1 MRCVDRECRLSGDTN
16 CNERAT
22 DFMRRITGLSLASL
36 LLVSCQPVQRPDSA
50 RAGAQPVQAAV
61 VHGRAI
67 YLERIALPPGAT
79 LDVLLLAMLPEGI
92 ETATVARQTFSDLH
106 GPPFEF
112 SLPYDPARVPKDA
125 QLQLRAN
132 LRDAQGHLEFLTAAR
147 VPVPADGSIAGE
159 IRLVRATTP

>member
-1 MRCVDRECRLSGDTN
+1 
-16 CNERAT
+16 
-22 DFMRRITGLSLASL
+22 MRRITGLAIASL
-36 LLVSCQPVQRPDSA
+36 LLVSCQPVQRPD
-50 RAGAQPVQAAV
+50 GASTGAHPAQEANV

-79 LDVLLLAMLPEGI
+79 LDVLLLAVLPEGI